1 VPGGDLAM
9 SHLIEAVHRRVAYVG
24 GPFSI
29 RQVAD
34 CRDGAVQVLQRVG
47 RDPDD
52 LHMTETAALNVP
64 AAQRTAAGSIE
75 LSARSRPTA
84 VVCASDPPA
93 LGLLQEMTGHRIWV
107 PDDVAISGYDDIE
120 FAAAAAVPLSSI
132 RPHRWERGRMT
143 AQLLGSE
150 FPGGDTHQHHQVIFE
165 PELVVRRQSTWDRPC
180 LMRRLP
186 CPPSAAEAAG

>member
-9 SHLIEAVHRRVAYVG
+9 SHLIEAAHQRVAYVG

-34 CRDGAVQVLQRVG
+34 CRDGAVQALQRVG

-52 LHMTETAALNVP
+52 LPMIETAALNIP
-64 AAQRTAAGSIE
+64 AGQRDAAGSIE
-75 LSARSRPTA
+75 LSARSRPA

-93 LGLLQEMTGHRIWV
+93 LGLLQKMTG
-107 PDDVAISGYDDIE
+107 
-120 FAAAAAVPLSSI
+120 
-132 RPHRWERGRMT
+132 
-143 AQLLGSE
+143 E
-150 FPGGDTHQHHQVIFE
+150 FPGDDTHQHHQVIFE
-165 PELVVRRQSTWDRPC
+165 PELAVRQSTRDEPR

-186 CPPSAAEAAG
+186 RPPSAAEAAG